1 METPDPVNIQII
13 RKHYDKA
20 LECLNAGILEDNMG
34 NKDRAIAL
42 YRLGR
47 RHLLQGLEMAT
58 GQNDAQQ
65 VLVKMNKMLSSVTTR
80 LAVLESASATQP
92 SGIQNCYP
100 ILNQS
105 GGNASSHTNRACA
118 STHVG
123 RDPCL
128 PKSPSMS
135 SDVPLDQPPAYTP
148 QPTDRLTCTLQSK
161 RRTFPSLPTPDMVSH
176 HQDVL
181 FFLPHGVQIFFV
193 PPNGQVSAPSY
204 PGYLCITL
212 NTSQYNNDCNDTRH
226 PLAYLQVCDWHC
238 PLFPDLPVLLSDTA
252 VFTFPDT
259 MAAVPG
265 SCVGVVLSSEISAVD
280 RSLFQEHLS
289 IFTQLSIQFEIIP
302 NLGIFSTP
310 LAVFI
315 PFLRFSF
322 FCVYL
327 FRAVQSLVL
336 PELLRDRF
344 NPTQCTSRNINQ
356 NTQTLISPSNDTAS
370 GKEKN
375 LPKWSEKMSQSITS
389 GASWL
394 SRGLLQGGDA
404 TGKAIQSGAVKL
416 RNHMTPKETPAEV
429 SPRVITGLHVAQQ
442 ATGGAV
448 KVSHFLVNGL
458 STVVGLVAKEITP
471 HAKKHG
477 SKLVPASLKS
487 NNDACTKLNGV
498 KVVATSS
505 LKGLSTVWTGM
516 ETAAKTVGKSASS
529 ETVLTVKHKYGNQAG
544 QAANSAVQSAIN
556 VGVTAF
562 TLDNIGL
569 KAVLKC
575 AGNQMSSSST
585 AEDQTMNPEKK
596 AKGEICEK
604 K

>member
-1 METPDPVNIQII
+1 QII
-13 RKHYDKA
+13 RKLYDKA

-47 RHLLQGLEMAT
+47 LHLLQGLEMASD
-58 GQNDAQQ
+58 QNDAQQ
-65 VLVKMNKMLSSVTTR
+65 VLVKINKMLSSVTTR

-100 ILNQS
+100 IQNQS
-105 GGNASSHTNRACA
+105 GGNASTHTNRARA
-118 STHVG
+118 STHIG

-128 PKSPSMS
+128 PKSPSMY
-135 SDVPLDQPPAYTP
+135 SDVPLDRPPAYTP

-161 RRTFPSLPTPDMVSH
+161 GRTFPSLPTADAISH

-204 PGYLCITL
+204 PGYLCITI
-212 NTSQYNNDCNDTRH
+212 NTSQNNNDCNDTRH

-238 PLFPDLPVLLSDTA
+238 PLFPDLPVLLSDTG

-289 IFTQLSIQFEIIP
+289 IFTQLSIQFEMIP
-302 NLGIFSTP
+302 NFGIFSMP
-310 LAVFI
+310 LTVFI

-327 FRAVQSLVL
+327 FRAVQSLVGGASVIMVN
-336 PELLRDRF
+336 EA
-344 NPTQCTSRNINQ
+344 TGRNINQ
-356 NTQTLISPSNDTAS
+356 NMQTLISPSNDTAS
-370 GKEKN
+370 EKEKN

-394 SRGLLQGGDA
+394 SQGLLQGGDA
-404 TGKAIQSGAVKL
+404 TGKAIQSGAVEL
-416 RNHMTPKETPAEV
+416 RNHMTPEETPAEV

-442 ATGGAV
+442 ATGAAV
-448 KVSHFLVNGL
+448 KVSNFLVNGL

-516 ETAAKTVGKSASS
+516 ERAAKTVGKSASS

-575 AGNQMSSSST
+575 AGNQMSSS
-585 AEDQTMNPEKK
+585 
-596 AKGEICEK
+596 
-604 K
+604 

>member
-92 SGIQNCYP
+92 SG
-100 ILNQS
+100 
-105 GGNASSHTNRACA
+105 
-118 STHVG
+118 

-135 SDVPLDQPPAYTP
+135 SDVPLDRPPAYTP

-226 PLAYLQVCDWHC
+226 PLAYLQTCQSCLVT
-238 PLFPDLPVLLSDTA
+238 L
-252 VFTFPDT
+252 

-289 IFTQLSIQFEIIP
+289 IFTQLSIQSAEY
-302 NLGIFSTP
+302 N
-310 LAVFI
+310 
-315 PFLRFSF
+315 
-322 FCVYL
+322 
-327 FRAVQSLVL
+327 RAD
-336 PELLRDRF
+336 EA
-344 NPTQCTSRNINQ
+344 TGRNINQ